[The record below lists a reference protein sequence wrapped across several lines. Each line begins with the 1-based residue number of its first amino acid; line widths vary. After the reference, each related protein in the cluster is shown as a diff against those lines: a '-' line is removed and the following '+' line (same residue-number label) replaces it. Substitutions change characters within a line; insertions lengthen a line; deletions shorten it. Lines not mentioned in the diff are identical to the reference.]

1 MTTKPKVQRFR
12 FRKAEAATAEAT
24 SAEGIEKGHW
34 VVLDFGDVIMHVFY
48 EALRPHYDI
57 EGLWAK
63 APRMKELE
71 RLAQSASVRAA

>member
-1 MTTKPKVQRFR
+1 MAPTSTPPK
-12 FRKAEAATAEAT
+12 KN
-24 SAEGIEKGHW
+24 EKGHW

-63 APRMKELE
+63 APRMKEFD
-71 RLAQSASVRAA
+71 RIIRSASVQAA